1 MNIFARLAGAI
12 RRVFGR
18 MIPYRNIEQAENI
31 QTPLSDTMT
40 SALGLWYD
48 MYMDKSPWKKNGK
61 DGEETVKT
69 MNLPALICS
78 EIARQIVLEM
88 NVTITGK
95 KEDANG
101 NAIPNERSEYLAKEY
116 EKLQDVLRLKLE
128 QGCAAGGM
136 VIKPYPNTDDGHIY
150 FDYAMD
156 WSIYPMAFD
165 DDGYLSDVI
174 IPDTFKEGKE
184 YFTRLERH
192 KVVKDGIEITQ
203 RAFKSTTPES
213 LGQEVS
219 LESVERWA
227 ALQPSTTVKN
237 TDGALYGWYK
247 VANANNIDLD
257 CPLGASVYA
266 KAAETIKEADTQ
278 YSRLLWEYEGS
289 ELAIDV
295 DPTAL
300 MPKANGQKGYDIPKL
315 DKRLFRGVDTGAND
329 TYSVFS
335 PSIRDAS
342 LINGLNQILM
352 KIEDLVGLARGT
364 ISDANIDARTATE
377 LKIVK
382 QRSYVT
388 ISDNQ
393 KALERC
399 LRDVIRVMDKY
410 ATLYNLAPEGDY
422 EVSFEWDDSI
432 ITDMSEQLTQRLLL
446 MNNGVIS
453 REELRQWYFG
463 ETEAQAKEAIAN
475 IIAEAMANMPQLAE

>member
-1 MNIFARLAGAI
+1 
-12 RRVFGR
+12 
-18 MIPYRNIEQAENI
+18 MIPYRNIEQAEKI
-31 QTPLSDTMT
+31 QTPLSNEMT

-48 MYMDKSPWKKNGK
+48 MYMNKAPWKKEGK
-61 DGEETVKT
+61 EGEETVKSL
-69 MNLPALICS
+69 NLPALICS
-78 EIARQIVLEM
+78 EIARQVVLEM
-88 NVTITGK
+88 KCTITGTDK
-95 KEDANG
+95 DENG
-101 NAIPNERSEYLAKEY
+101 NGIPNERSEYLAAEY

-156 WSIYPMAFD
+156 WSIYPMGFD

-174 IPDTFKEGKE
+174 IPDTYKEGNE

-192 KVVKDGIEITQ
+192 KVTPKGIEITQ
-203 RAFKSTTPES
+203 RAFKSTTPDS

-227 ALQPSTTVKN
+227 ALQPRTTVQN
-237 TDGALYGWYK
+237 TDGVLFGWYK

-257 CPLGASVYA
+257 CPLGASAFA
-266 KAAETIKEADTQ
+266 KAVELIKEADLQ
-278 YSRLLWEYEGS
+278 YSRLLWEYKGS
-289 ELAIDV
+289 ELAVDV

-300 MPKANGQKGYDIPKL
+300 MPKQGGQGYDIPAL
-315 DKRLFRGVDTGAND
+315 DKRLFRAVDTGADD
-329 TYSVFS
+329 TYNVFA
-335 PSIRDAS
+335 PPIRDAS
-342 LINGLNQILM
+342 LVNGLNQIMM

-364 ISDANIDARTATE
+364 LSDANIIERTATE

-382 QRSYVT
+382 QRSYATVA
-388 ISDNQ
+388 DNQ

-399 LRDVIRVMDKY
+399 LKDVVRVMDKY

-432 ITDMSEQLTQRLLL
+432 ITDMAEQLQQRLLL
-446 MNNGVIS
+446 MNSGIIS
-453 REELRQWYFG
+453 RAEMRQWYFG
-463 ETEAQAKEAIAN
+463 ETKDQADEAIA
-475 IIAEAMANMPQLAE
+475 AVMGELMLPQLEGGTGE

>member
-1 MNIFARLAGAI
+1 
-12 RRVFGR
+12 
-18 MIPYRNIEQAENI
+18 MIPYRNIEQAEQI
-31 QTPLSDTMT
+31 QTPLSNAMI

-48 MYMDKSPWKKNGK
+48 MYMDQSPWKKDGT

-78 EIARQIVLEM
+78 EVARQVVLEM
-88 NVTITGK
+88 KVTITGK
-95 KEDANG
+95 EEDAEG
-101 NAIPNERSEYLAKEY
+101 NAVPNDRSEYLAAEY
-116 EKLQDVLRLKLE
+116 EKLQAVLRQKLE

-156 WSIYPMAFD
+156 WSIYPMGFD

-184 YFTRLERH
+184 YYTRLERH
-192 KVVKDGIEITQ
+192 KVTKGGIEITQ
-203 RAFKSTTPES
+203 RAFKSSTPES
-213 LGQEVS
+213 LGQEVD
-219 LESVERWA
+219 LASVERWA
-227 ALQPSTTVKN
+227 ALEPKVIVKD
-237 TDGALYGWYK
+237 TDGALFGWYK

-257 CPLGASVYA
+257 CPLGASVYS
-266 KAAETIKEADTQ
+266 KAAEVIKEADTQ
-278 YSRLLWEYEGS
+278 YSRLLWEYKGS

-300 MPKANGQKGYDIPKL
+300 MPKSNGSGYTVPAL
-315 DKRLFRGVDTGAND
+315 DKRLFRGVDTGADD

-335 PSIRDAS
+335 PAIRDAS
-342 LINGLNQILM
+342 LVNGLNQILM

-382 QRSYVT
+382 QRSYATVA
-388 ISDNQ
+388 DNQ

-410 ATLYNLAPEGDY
+410 ATLYSLAPEGEYD
-422 EVSFEWDDSI
+422 VAFEWDDSI

-463 ETEAQAKEAIAN
+463 ESEAQAKEAIAN
-475 IIAEAMANMPQLAE
+475 VLAEAMAAMPQVEEPQGV